1 MRGDINMNEYKAE
14 ALKNVVLLGH
24 LGSGKTSLS
33 ESLAFISGRIDKK
46 GSIEKKT
53 TISDNT
59 VEEQNK
65 LSSLTTGLIPIEFK
79 DIKINILDAPGADEM
94 IGDVDHVLSVSSAA
108 ILVVDAT
115 SGIEVGTEK
124 MWLEIKKRKLP
135 AFIFVNKMDKEN
147 VKFDEVLEEIR
158 TKLGKEAVPFCL
170 PLGKSDEFNGFAD
183 IVELKA
189 RIYDGNA
196 CIDGD
201 IYPDKMDKVESLR
214 QELIETV
221 AGADEALLEKY
232 FEGEE
237 LTMEEIR
244 KGLHLSVMSGEAV
257 PVMVG
262 SATKDIGILTLLH
275 MIKRYFPSVSEL
287 EPVKG
292 VDDEGKEVVRTY
304 SENEP
309 FSAFVFKTLIDP
321 FIGTISIMQIKS
333 GSVKKDQELY
343 VSSTTD
349 TEKGPQ
355 VFTLL
360 GKTQIPM
367 EIAYAGDI
375 CAMAK
380 VNGVTTGTTLSEK
393 KNIVIYPQVVTPS
406 PTMYVA
412 IHPENK
418 KDEDKL
424 STSLTKL
431 QLEDNTLEVRRNKE
445 TSQLLIGGQ
454 GMIHLGYIIDKM
466 KNMFKVPLE
475 TEDQR
480 IDQTLEIIKSI
491 PKSESI
497 IVWTKQNPESDK
509 IYKLLTS
516 LGYDCRNVKGSDS
529 VEKKEKDLLGFAH
542 KDYQI
547 LITKESIASMG
558 LNYQHCGYQIF
569 NSIDFSFERT
579 YQALRR
585 SWRFGRKNKVTAY
598 MVTTDRMINVSRTQQ
613 EKQKNF
619 QNMQQEMAKAVSKNL
634 NNKLTM
640 RSYNKEDI
648 KTDNYWLMLGDC
660 VQRIKEV
667 PDNSADI
674 VVFSPPFADLYVYSN
689 KIEDMGNVTSYD
701 EFKDQFKF
709 LVPELKRVI
718 KPGRLICVHSMNLP
732 TLKSRDGYIGLRRFN
747 SMIGDLFE
755 NEDMF
760 LHSEHAIW
768 KDPLLAA
775 VRTKTKGLSHQ
786 QLLKDSAQV
795 RTGIFDLIQC
805 FKTKEPNE
813 IPVTHELLNV
823 YIPMHDYD
831 TFPKNLSEWKKAIQI
846 HPDLYDP
853 ESKYSIE
860 EQYSHQIWQRY
871 ASPVWMDID
880 ATNTLQYSKARG
892 NNDEK
897 HICPL
902 QLPVIARLLTLYSNK
917 NETLLSPFGGIGSE
931 GYQAL
936 MMDRKSISIE
946 LKESYFEVNKR
957 NHRNAIEK
965 KGQLTFL

>member
-1 MRGDINMNEYKAE
+1 MSRTYEEFLETKQKTIIESGFEIESNQLNPMLFDFQKFTIKRAIKKGKYAIFADTGQGKTPMQLEIAKQVNKETNKPVLILAPLAVVGQTIEEGKKFNIEVVRYNNTTEQNGNPIQIINYQQLEHIDTSKFVGICLDE
-14 ALKNVVLLGH
+14 SSILKNETGKFRNLLIEKFKNTPYKFCFSASPSPNDPTELGNHAEFLDIMSFDEMLAMFFVNDSKKQKQGSKWRLKGH
-24 LGSGKTSLS
+24 ATERFYEFVSTWAIMYSHPKDIGFENINFDLPEL
-33 ESLAFISGRIDKK
+33 EI
-46 GSIEKKT
+46 IEKKVKT
-53 TISDNT
+53 P
-59 VEEQNK
+59 
-65 LSSLTTGLIPIEFK
+65 LP
-79 DIKINILDAPGADEM
+79 PGVM
-94 IGDVDHVLSVSSAA
+94 
-108 ILVVDAT
+108 
-115 SGIEVGTEK
+115 
-124 MWLEIKKRKLP
+124 
-135 AFIFVNKMDKEN
+135 
-147 VKFDEVLEEIR
+147 
-158 TKLGKEAVPFCL
+158 
-170 PLGKSDEFNGFAD
+170 FA
-183 IVELKA
+183 
-189 RIYDGNA
+189 
-196 CIDGD
+196 
-201 IYPDKMDKVESLR
+201 
-214 QELIETV
+214 
-221 AGADEALLEKY
+221 
-232 FEGEE
+232 
-237 LTMEEIR
+237 
-244 KGLHLSVMSGEAV
+244 GEAV
-257 PVMVG
+257 
-262 SATKDIGILTLLH
+262 SATDYH
-275 MIKRYFPSVSEL
+275 
-287 EPVKG
+287 
-292 VDDEGKEVVRTY
+292 
-304 SENEP
+304 
-309 FSAFVFKTLIDP
+309 
-321 FIGTISIMQIKS
+321 Q
-333 GSVKKDQELY
+333 
-343 VSSTTD
+343 
-349 TEKGPQ
+349 
-355 VFTLL
+355 
-360 GKTQIPM
+360 
-367 EIAYAGDI
+367 
-375 CAMAK
+375 
-380 VNGVTTGTTLSEK
+380 
-393 KNIVIYPQVVTPS
+393 
-406 PTMYVA
+406 
-412 IHPENK
+412 
-418 KDEDKL
+418 
-424 STSLTKL
+424 SL
-431 QLEDNTLEVRRNKE
+431 R
-445 TSQLLIGGQ
+445 
-454 GMIHLGYIIDKM
+454 
-466 KNMFKVPLE
+466 E